1 MLKKST
7 KYFCY
12 AIYLLAVAIIFD
24 VVILRYLLGI
34 GYPTHLEQ
42 ENILRYPTP
51 YVEFNGKP
59 GTNGHNSFGF
69 LGPSLH
75 KASECDLKIAFFA
88 GSTGYN
94 GNPPIPVLLEKK
106 LKEKLG
112 SNVFL
117 GNYSMLSANHRQ
129 HLHAMIEYIQGLET
143 DIVIFYGGFNETLQ
157 SAYFD
162 PRPGY
167 PYNFFYR
174 GETSPFIKVLMEN
187 SALFGELDQ
196 RTGIFTGLNKL
207 QEQYQPFS
215 REWNTNI
222 TDHYFET
229 LKSAREL
236 SGILPSSYFDAPVF
250 IAFYQPY
257 QIPKEFKQAHKSIT
271 QRLDTVDY
279 IHDVSSLYDK
289 FGQKVYTDMVHVL
302 QYAREAMAARM
313 ADEIAKKMLL
323 NTPDKHKCR

>member
-1 MLKKST
+1 M
-7 KYFCY
+7 
-12 AIYLLAVAIIFD
+12 
-24 VVILRYLLGI
+24 
-34 GYPTHLEQ
+34 
-42 ENILRYPTP
+42 RYPTP

-59 GTNGHNSFGF
+59 GTDGHNSSGF

-129 HLHAMIEYIQGLET
+129 HLHAMIEYIQGLKT
-143 DIVIFYGGFNETLQ
+143 DIVIFYGGFNETIQ

-174 GETSPFIKVLMEN
+174 SETSPFIKVVMEN
-187 SALFGELDQ
+187 SAVLGELDQ
-196 RTGIFTGLNKL
+196 RTGMLTGLNKL
-207 QEQYQPFS
+207 KEQYQPFS
-215 REWNTNI
+215 GKWNSSI
-222 TDHYFET
+222 IDHYFET

-257 QIPKEFKQAHKSIT
+257 QIPNEFQGAHKNII

-279 IHDVSSLYDK
+279 IHDVSSLYDNK
-289 FGQKVYTDMVHVL
+289 FGKKVYTDMVHVR

-313 ADEIAKKMLL
+313 ADEIVNKIPSNLL
-323 NTPDKHKCR
+323 GKHICH